1 MNFPDTLMF
10 LSSLQVLVNNLTHSW
25 SIIINSFFMSELK
38 MTIILAHV
46 EFGMV
51 TLKYNTLTIP
61 LLIVRCILVR
71 VTGFTIFQ

>member
-46 EFGMV
+46 VFGMV

>member
-1 MNFPDTLMF
+1 
-10 LSSLQVLVNNLTHSW
+10 
-25 SIIINSFFMSELK
+25 LK

-46 EFGMV
+46 VFGMV

-71 VTGFTIFQ
+71 VTGFTISNNIG